1 MIEQWIIPAGLSGL
15 VSFLVA
21 LGTTEYRL
29 RRKQSVEDEAE
40 VNEWYSET
48 ASIASDVQ
56 NIWESDYERIVSD
69 ERKGRVDYDELQRV
83 IKLRSKQM
91 NTHIA
96 DSSSLDVDGDV
107 VEELEQL
114 KDKSSALSQTITSIG
129 SNTEFRDRGREMVEK
144 AKNVEEVA
152 LDQI

>member
-56 NIWESDYERIVSD
+56 NIWESDY
-69 ERKGRVDYDELQRV
+69 
-83 IKLRSKQM
+83 
-91 NTHIA
+91 
-96 DSSSLDVDGDV
+96 
-107 VEELEQL
+107 
-114 KDKSSALSQTITSIG
+114 G
-129 SNTEFRDRGREMVEK
+129 SV
-144 AKNVEEVA
+144 
-152 LDQI
+152 QIS

>member
-1 MIEQWIIPAGLSGL
+1 MIEQWLIPAGLSGL

-29 RRKQSVEDEAE
+29 RRKQSVEDKAE
-40 VNEWYSET
+40 INEWYSET
-48 ASIASDVQ
+48 ASMASDVQ

-83 IKLRSKQM
+83 IKLRSKQI
-91 NTHIA
+91 NAHIA
-96 DSSSLDVDGDV
+96 ESSSLDVDEGV

-129 SNTEFRDRGREMVEK
+129 NNTEFRDRGREMVEK
-144 AKNVEEVA
+144 AKNVENAA

>member
-1 MIEQWIIPAGLSGL
+1 MIEQWIISAGLSGL

-29 RRKQSVEDEAE
+29 RRKQSVEDKAE
-40 VNEWYSET
+40 VNDWYSET

-56 NIWESDYERIVSD
+56 NIWENDYERIVSD